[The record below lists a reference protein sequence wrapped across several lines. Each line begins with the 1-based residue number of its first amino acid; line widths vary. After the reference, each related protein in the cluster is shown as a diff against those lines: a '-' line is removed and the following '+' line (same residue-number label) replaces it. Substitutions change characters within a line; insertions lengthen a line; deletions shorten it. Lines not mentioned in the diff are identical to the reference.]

1 VLTTG
6 PPVEERAAE
15 VLEDNPTGPTT
26 VSLDMVEP
34 ESVGETVSVS
44 VAVLYSV
51 TKLLVV
57 PDPGV

>member
-1 VLTTG
+1 
-6 PPVEERAAE
+6 VEEGAAE
-15 VLEDNPTGPTT
+15 VLEDDPTGPTT